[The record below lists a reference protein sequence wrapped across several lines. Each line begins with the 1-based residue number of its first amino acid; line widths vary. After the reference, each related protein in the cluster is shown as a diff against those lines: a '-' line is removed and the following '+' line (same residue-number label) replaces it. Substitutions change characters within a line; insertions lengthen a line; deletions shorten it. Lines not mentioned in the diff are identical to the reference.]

1 MILGLLIDSIS
12 FPPTPMTHQY
22 QYQYQHHPGG
32 GRRKPCLLSLR
43 SSLVCSLVCWFC
55 TIGFPPMHEGMRARR
70 TIATQHNAQCNAT
83 RHDTKEPDKP
93 QGATNHKI
101 ASLSPESCLSPPST
115 STATGSSLAHP
126 LQLQPCC
133 YKGSGRGRQ
142 GRGAQGL
149 CKGPGWVPHR
159 QYLGTEQNT
168 TNLQQ
173 WRRQRRWCRG
183 ILLVQPRRYFPERR
197 TLAHCFMEI

>member
-1 MILGLLIDSIS
+1 MFVVSPLLVGS
-12 FPPTPMTHQY
+12 FV
-22 QYQYQHHPGG
+22 G
-32 GRRKPCLLSLR
+32 
-43 SSLVCSLVCWFC
+43 SLVRWFC
-55 TIGFPPMHEGMRARR
+55 TIGFPRCTRACGHGERS
-70 TIATQHNAQCNAT
+70 QHNTTHNAM
-83 RHDTKEPDKP
+83 RHDTARRNRTNA

-101 ASLSPESCLSPPST
+101 ASLSPGSCLSPPST

-142 GRGAQGL
+142 GRGAQGI

-183 ILLVQPRRYFPERR
+183 ILSVQPRRYFPERR